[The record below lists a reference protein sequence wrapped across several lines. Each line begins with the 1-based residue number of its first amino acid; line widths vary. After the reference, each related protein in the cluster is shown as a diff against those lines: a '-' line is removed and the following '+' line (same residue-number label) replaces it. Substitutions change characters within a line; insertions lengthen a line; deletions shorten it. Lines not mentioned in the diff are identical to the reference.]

1 MFLVNSQSQFSLLAE
16 GQYENDTGTHEV
28 SLLVSEETRT
38 SAAGLAL
45 RRAPAK
51 TKHSRTQISCGEN

>member
-28 SLLVSEETRT
+28 SLLVSEETT
-38 SAAGLAL
+38 SAASLAL